1 MILTENIFKKILSY
15 RNTNIIVSGSNIKL
29 LTNFN
34 TVTKEY
40 NTIEYKQCEYIYII
54 NCMIKKQNIM
64 ELLTEISMSP
74 YYYSDNI
81 CKKVIILLNVQY
93 LNKAT
98 LLMMKG
104 IIDKSYLS
112 VCYILHTLYMNQL
125 DKTLQSR
132 FIQFILQPSINDN
145 DDTITITYN
154 RIIKLIKKPVKKKL
168 IDEIRQ
174 ICYMYYMNHT
184 SSIELQKYIV
194 EQLKTMKTLPNEIKY
209 KIINDMCDINYI
221 YNYSY
226 RKPIYLECIIYC
238 LFKHLENYTM

>member
-1 MILTENIFKKILSY
+1 MILTESIFKKILSY
-15 RNTNIIVSGSNIKL
+15 RNINIIVSGSTKL

-40 NTIEYKQCEYIYII
+40 NTIEYKQYEDIYII
-54 NCMIKKQNIM
+54 DCMIKKPNIM
-64 ELLTEISMSP
+64 DLLTELSMSP
-74 YYYSDNI
+74 NYYSKTI
-81 CKKVIILLNVQY
+81 CKKVIILLNIHS

-98 LLMMKG
+98 LLMIKG

-112 VCYILHTLYMNQL
+112 VCYILHTQYINQL
-125 DKTLQSR
+125 DRTLQSR
-132 FIQFILQPSINDN
+132 CILFSLPPTIDE
-145 DDTITITYN
+145 DDTIMITYN
-154 RIIKLIKKPVKKKL
+154 SIIKLVKQPVTKQS
-168 IDEIRQ
+168 IDDIRQ

-209 KIINDMCDINYI
+209 RIIHDMCDINYI

-226 RKPIYLECIIYC
+226 RKPLYLECIIYC